1 MKISENPTQTLRLF
15 FAYFN
20 HRFSGNHRF
29 NVKHDSGKSVSN
41 LAHGRSEAFFHP
53 IPLPPP
59 VTPLL
64 PILPCAAADG
74 FRSPP
79 SPSPDARPT
88 RVVRA
93 PPRRPPPRAPG
104 PPPWAERRPAV
115 SVDLDRG
122 RRAARAEVDGVR
134 AASLPARHRRRVEGT
149 RWQRDW
155 KVSEAA
161 ARVLALPPA
170 DAHAVDAVLNCWA
183 GRYARRNFPLLIRVC
198 PRAFFLARAMYSM
211 Q

>member
-1 MKISENPTQTLRLF
+1 MASAP
-15 FAYFN
+15 A
-20 HRFSGNHRF
+20 
-29 NVKHDSGKSVSN
+29 
-41 LAHGRSEAFFHP
+41 P
-53 IPLPPP
+53 
-59 VTPLL
+59 
-64 PILPCAAADG
+64 
-74 FRSPP
+74 PP
-79 SPSPDARPT
+79 SPSPSPCPDARAP

-122 RRAARAEVDGVR
+122 RRAARAEVEGVR
-134 AASLPARHRRRVEGT
+134 AASLPARHRLRVEGT

-170 DAHAVDAVLNCWA
+170 DAHAVDAVLNSWA
-183 GRYARRNFPLLIRVC
+183 GRFARRNFPLLIRVC
-198 PRAFFLARAMYSM
+198 PPFSLCLPPACYVFDEMTVGADATIG
-211 Q
+211 

>member
-1 MKISENPTQTLRLF
+1 MLGLVSSGYPSHSTRDRGRASSQRPRYPNPLRIR
-15 FAYFN
+15 N
-20 HRFSGNHRF
+20 
-29 NVKHDSGKSVSN
+29 GK
-41 LAHGRSEAFFHP
+41 AAP
-53 IPLPPP
+53 PMAAAPAPPP
-59 VTPLL
+59 
-64 PILPCAAADG
+64 
-74 FRSPP
+74 PP
-79 SPSPDARPT
+79 SPSPDARPP

-104 PPPWAERRPAV
+104 PPWAERRPAV

-122 RRAARAEVDGVR
+122 RRTARAEVAGVR
-134 AASLPARHRRRVEGT
+134 AASLPARHRWRVEGT

>member
-1 MKISENPTQTLRLF
+1 MAAAP
-15 FAYFN
+15 A
-20 HRFSGNHRF
+20 
-29 NVKHDSGKSVSN
+29 
-41 LAHGRSEAFFHP
+41 
-53 IPLPPP
+53 PPP
-59 VTPLL
+59 P
-64 PILPCAAADG
+64 PPP
-74 FRSPP
+74 PP
-79 SPSPDARPT
+79 SPSPEARPP

-104 PPPWAERRPAV
+104 PLPWAERRPAV

>member
-1 MKISENPTQTLRLF
+1 
-15 FAYFN
+15 
-20 HRFSGNHRF
+20 
-29 NVKHDSGKSVSN
+29 
-41 LAHGRSEAFFHP
+41 
-53 IPLPPP
+53 
-59 VTPLL
+59 
-64 PILPCAAADG
+64 
-74 FRSPP
+74 
-79 SPSPDARPT
+79 
-88 RVVRA
+88 
-93 PPRRPPPRAPG
+93 
-104 PPPWAERRPAV
+104 V

-122 RRAARAEVDGVR
+122 RRTARAEVDGVR

-183 GRYARRNFPLLIRVC
+183 GRYSRRNFPLLIRVC

>member
-1 MKISENPTQTLRLF
+1 MASAP
-15 FAYFN
+15 AP
-20 HRFSGNHRF
+20 
-29 NVKHDSGKSVSN
+29 
-41 LAHGRSEAFFHP
+41 AP
-53 IPLPPP
+53 
-59 VTPLL
+59 
-64 PILPCAAADG
+64 
-74 FRSPP
+74 PP
-79 SPSPDARPT
+79 SPSPDSRPP

-93 PPRRPPPRAPG
+93 PPRRPPPRA
-104 PPPWAERRPAV
+104 

-122 RRAARAEVDGVR
+122 RRAARADVDGLR

-161 ARVLALPPA
+161 ARVLALPPT